1 MTLKTDTIKRHIGL
15 GILDSEL
22 GEILRLAGDRL
33 YEIRQSRSVEDFGVG
48 DTVEFNPLSEPAYV
62 RGRHAKVV
70 GRGRT
75 KLLVQFENPTG
86 EFVRFEDGE
95 WKSIAFRVS
104 PYEVDPVI

>member
-1 MTLKTDTIKRHIGL
+1 MTQTTDTIKRHIGM
-15 GILDSEL
+15 GMHDSDL
-22 GEILRLAGDRL
+22 GEILKIAGDRL
-33 YEIRQSRSVEDFGVG
+33 YEIRQSRSVDDFGVG
-48 DTVEFNPLSEPAYV
+48 DTIEFNPLSEPTYL

-75 KLLVQFENPTG
+75 KLLVQFDSPTG
-86 EFVRFEDGE
+86 GFVRHEDGE